1 LGLTLIEAQKYA
13 RRAEQLAVL
22 KTFAEGELLRRLP
35 FRNLVGGSLS
45 FPAETKLPR
54 VGFRAVNEGYRQSY
68 GVINSDSEFV
78 HLFGGDL
85 DVDRS
90 IVDLQGPE
98 ARAAQ
103 TEMKV
108 RSMRLTLEAAI
119 INGDDTF
126 DPRAFNGLSKRL
138 VPGDDQTV
146 DNGGST
152 LNLLALEA
160 LTDSVIGY
168 GGDKV
173 LIASKAARRQIST
186 ASRQAGGD
194 LYEVIDGRHY
204 FEGVEILLVE
214 EDAEG
219 NAVLGYDE
227 PGDTTSIYCCVLGD
241 AAVCGLQG
249 PFEGRYGTSARC
261 MTPRCFAHG
270 WIGTWAL
277 PSATARPLPVST
289 TWRRCRWWSEPTL
302 NPRTIH
308 HNPHTQ
314 ETPDDFS
321 SHPAARRPDGARRL
335 DQPLR
340 HRLLRAHP
348 QQR

>member
-1 LGLTLIEAQKYA
+1 MPLGLTLIEAQKYA

-138 VPGDDQTV
+138 VPGEDQTI

-152 LNLLALEA
+152 LNLLALVAA
-160 LTDSVIGY
+160 LWGVYRHLLSLL
-168 GGDKV
+168 GGEPAQV
-173 LIASKAARRQIST
+173 AARVAALLVPGLRRVINATGVVLHTNLGRAQMAEAAIS
-186 ASRQAGGD
+186 AMVFCEIHPYAR
-194 LYEVIDGRHY
+194 DGR
-204 FEGVEILLVE
+204 
-214 EDAEG
+214 
-219 NAVLGYDE
+219 
-227 PGDTTSIYCCVLGD
+227 
-241 AAVCGLQG
+241 
-249 PFEGRYGTSARC
+249 
-261 MTPRCFAHG
+261 
-270 WIGTWAL
+270 
-277 PSATARPLPVST
+277 
-289 TWRRCRWWSEPTL
+289 
-302 NPRTIH
+302 
-308 HNPHTQ
+308 
-314 ETPDDFS
+314 
-321 SHPAARRPDGARRL
+321 
-335 DQPLR
+335 
-340 HRLLRAHP
+340 
-348 QQR
+348 

>member
-1 LGLTLIEAQKYA
+1 MGLTLIEAQKYA

-22 KTFAEGELLRRLP
+22 KTSAEGELLRRLP

-54 VGFRAVNEGYRQSY
+54 VGFQAVNEGYRQSY

-108 RSMRLTLEAAI
+108 RSMRLT
-119 INGDDTF
+119 F

-138 VPGDDQTV
+138 APGDEQTI

-160 LTDSVIGY
+160 LSDSVIGY

-186 ASRQAGGD
+186 ASRQAGGE
-194 LYEVIDGRHY
+194 LYEVIDGRHS
-204 FEGVEILLVE
+204 FEGIEILLVE

-219 NAVLGYDE
+219 HAVLGYDE
-227 PGDTTSIYCCVLGD
+227 PAGTTSIYCCVLGD

-249 PFEGRYGTSARC
+249 PFEGR
-261 MTPRCFAHG
+261 
-270 WIGTWAL
+270 
-277 PSATARPLPVST
+277 
-289 TWRRCRWWSEPTL
+289 
-302 NPRTIH
+302 
-308 HNPHTQ
+308 
-314 ETPDDFS
+314 
-321 SHPAARRPDGARRL
+321 
-335 DQPLR
+335 
-340 HRLLRAHP
+340 
-348 QQR
+348 

>member
-1 LGLTLIEAQKYA
+1 MPLGLTLIEAQKYA

-22 KTFAEGELLRRLP
+22 KTFAEGELLRRLS

-54 VGFRAVNEGYRQSY
+54 VGFRAVNEGYRQSC

-85 DVDRS
+85 DMDRS

-138 VPGDDQTV
+138 VPGEDQTI

-160 LTDSVIGY
+160 LTYSVI
-168 GGDKV
+168 
-173 LIASKAARRQIST
+173 
-186 ASRQAGGD
+186 
-194 LYEVIDGRHY
+194 
-204 FEGVEILLVE
+204 
-214 EDAEG
+214 
-219 NAVLGYDE
+219 GYDE
-227 PGDTTSIYCCVLGD
+227 PGDTLEE
-241 AAVCGLQG
+241 A
-249 PFEGRYGTSARC
+249 
-261 MTPRCFAHG
+261 
-270 WIGTWAL
+270 
-277 PSATARPLPVST
+277 
-289 TWRRCRWWSEPTL
+289 
-302 NPRTIH
+302 
-308 HNPHTQ
+308 
-314 ETPDDFS
+314 
-321 SHPAARRPDGARRL
+321 
-335 DQPLR
+335 
-340 HRLLRAHP
+340 
-348 QQR
+348 

>member
-1 LGLTLIEAQKYA
+1 MGLTLIEAAKYEK
-13 RRAEQLAVL
+13 RVERLAVL

-45 FPAETKLPR
+45 FPAEVKLPR

-68 GVINSDSEFV
+68 GVIHNDSEFV

-119 INGDDTF
+119 INGDDAF

-138 VPGDDQTV
+138 VPAQAQTI
-146 DNGGST
+146 DNGGGT
-152 LNLLALEA
+152 LNLLAVEA
-160 LTDSVIGY
+160 LIDSVVSY

-173 LIASKAARRQIST
+173 LIGSKAVRRQLST

-204 FEGVEILLVE
+204 FEGVEFLLVE
-214 EDAEG
+214 DDAEG
-219 NAVLGYDE
+219 HPVLGYDE
-227 PGDTTSIYCCVLGD
+227 AGGTTSLYCCVLGD

-249 PFEGRYGTSARC
+249 PFEGRYGIAVRDFGEVHDAPVFRTRIDWYVG
-261 MTPRCFAHG
+261 FAVCDRK
-270 WIGTWAL
+270 A
-277 PSATARPLPVST
+277 
-289 TWRRCRWWSEPTL
+289 
-302 NPRTIH
+302 
-308 HNPHTQ
+308 
-314 ETPDDFS
+314 
-321 SHPAARRPDGARRL
+321 AARLFNVAPM
-335 DQPLR
+335 PL
-340 HRLLRAHP
+340 AV
-348 QQR
+348 

>member
-1 LGLTLIEAQKYA
+1 VPLGLTLIEAQKYA

-138 VPGDDQTV
+138 VPGEDQTI

-194 LYEVIDGRHY
+194 LYEVIDGRHF
-204 FEGVEILLVE
+204 FEGIEILLVE

-227 PGDTTSIYCCVLGD
+227 PAGTTSIYCCVLGD

-249 PFEGRYGTSARC
+249 PFEGRYGISVRDFGEVHDAPVFRTRVDWYVG
-261 MTPRCFAHG
+261 FAVCNRK
-270 WIGTWAL
+270 A
-277 PSATARPLPVST
+277 
-289 TWRRCRWWSEPTL
+289 
-302 NPRTIH
+302 
-308 HNPHTQ
+308 
-314 ETPDDFS
+314 
-321 SHPAARRPDGARRL
+321 AARLFNVAPM
-335 DQPLR
+335 PLV
-340 HRLLRAHP
+340 LP
-348 QQR
+348 

>member
-1 LGLTLIEAQKYA
+1 MGLTLIEAQKYA

-119 INGDDTF
+119 INGYDTI
-126 DPRAFNGLSKRL
+126 DTRAFNGLSKRL
-138 VPGDDQTV
+138 APGDEQTI

-160 LTDSVIGY
+160 LSDSVIGY
-168 GGDKV
+168 GGERIGDSADTQEKPCYDQLALMRRYP
-173 LIASKAARRQIST
+173 LIAPLLEAMEALGWGPTRPTTKTPTANLRST
-186 ASRQAGGD
+186 
-194 LYEVIDGRHY
+194 
-204 FEGVEILLVE
+204 
-214 EDAEG
+214 
-219 NAVLGYDE
+219 
-227 PGDTTSIYCCVLGD
+227 
-241 AAVCGLQG
+241 G
-249 PFEGRYGTSARC
+249 P
-261 MTPRCFAHG
+261 MPTPSPPP
-270 WIGTWAL
+270 I
-277 PSATARPLPVST
+277 ATP
-289 TWRRCRWWSEPTL
+289 
-302 NPRTIH
+302 
-308 HNPHTQ
+308 
-314 ETPDDFS
+314 F
-321 SHPAARRPDGARRL
+321 
-335 DQPLR
+335 LR
-340 HRLLRAHP
+340 
-348 QQR
+348 

>member
-35 FRNLVGGSLS
+35 FRNLDGGSLS
-45 FPAETKLPR
+45 FPAQTKLPR

-138 VPGDDQTV
+138 APGDEQTI

-160 LTDSVIGY
+160 
-168 GGDKV
+168 

-194 LYEVIDGRHY
+194 LYEVIDGRHD
-204 FEGVEILLVE
+204 FEGIEILLVE

-219 NAVLGYDE
+219 QAVLGYDE

-249 PFEGRYGTSARC
+249 PFEGRYGISVRDFGEVHDAPVFRTRVDWYVG
-261 MTPRCFAHG
+261 FAVCNRK
-270 WIGTWAL
+270 A
-277 PSATARPLPVST
+277 
-289 TWRRCRWWSEPTL
+289 
-302 NPRTIH
+302 
-308 HNPHTQ
+308 
-314 ETPDDFS
+314 
-321 SHPAARRPDGARRL
+321 AARLYNVAPM
-335 DQPLR
+335 PLVV
-340 HRLLRAHP
+340 
-348 QQR
+348 

>member
-1 LGLTLIEAQKYA
+1 MPLGLTLIEAQKYA

-138 VPGDDQTV
+138 LPGEDQTI

-160 LTDSVIGY
+160 VTDSAIGY
-168 GGDKV
+168 GGDF
-173 LIASKAARRQIST
+173 
-186 ASRQAGGD
+186 
-194 LYEVIDGRHY
+194 YEVIDGRHY
-204 FEGVEILLVE
+204 FGITLLRQLLSNRCE
-214 EDAEG
+214 HPHADDWIEQG
-219 NAVLGYDE
+219 GPLGQADGRHSG
-227 PGDTTSIYCCVLGD
+227 PCGDRHQ
-241 AAVCGLQG
+241 LQG
-249 PFEGRYGTSARC
+249 PGGDGR
-261 MTPRCFAHG
+261 
-270 WIGTWAL
+270 
-277 PSATARPLPVST
+277 
-289 TWRRCRWWSEPTL
+289 
-302 NPRTIH
+302 
-308 HNPHTQ
+308 Q
-314 ETPDDFS
+314 
-321 SHPAARRPDGARRL
+321 PACQCGQGRRL
-335 DQPLR
+335 PGAGR
-340 HRLLRAHP
+340 
-348 QQR
+348 

>member
-1 LGLTLIEAQKYA
+1 M
-13 RRAEQLAVL
+13 
-22 KTFAEGELLRRLP
+22 
-35 FRNLVGGSLS
+35 N
-45 FPAETKLPR
+45 
-54 VGFRAVNEGYRQSY
+54 
-68 GVINSDSEFV
+68 NSDSEFV

-138 VPGDDQTV
+138 APGEEQTI

-204 FEGVEILLVE
+204 FEGIEILLVE

-227 PGDTTSIYCCVLGD
+227 AAGTTSIYCCVLGD

-249 PFEGRYGTSARC
+249 PFEGRYGISVRDFGEVHDAPVFRTRVDWYVG
-261 MTPRCFAHG
+261 FAVCNRK
-270 WIGTWAL
+270 A
-277 PSATARPLPVST
+277 
-289 TWRRCRWWSEPTL
+289 
-302 NPRTIH
+302 
-308 HNPHTQ
+308 
-314 ETPDDFS
+314 
-321 SHPAARRPDGARRL
+321 AARLYNVAPM
-335 DQPLR
+335 PLV
-340 HRLLRAHP
+340 LP
-348 QQR
+348 

>member
-1 LGLTLIEAQKYA
+1 M
-13 RRAEQLAVL
+13 
-22 KTFAEGELLRRLP
+22 
-35 FRNLVGGSLS
+35 
-45 FPAETKLPR
+45 
-54 VGFRAVNEGYRQSY
+54 
-68 GVINSDSEFV
+68 

-119 INGDDTF
+119 INGDDTL

-138 VPGDDQTV
+138 APGDKQTI

-186 ASRQAGGD
+186 ASRQAGGE
-194 LYEVIDGRHY
+194 LYEVIDGRHS
-204 FEGVEILLVE
+204 FEGIEILWW
-214 EDAEG
+214 
-219 NAVLGYDE
+219 
-227 PGDTTSIYCCVLGD
+227 
-241 AAVCGLQG
+241 
-249 PFEGRYGTSARC
+249 RR
-261 MTPRCFAHG
+261 TPRAMPYS
-270 WIGTWAL
+270 GTTNRRA
-277 PSATARPLPVST
+277 PPRSSAACSVM
-289 TWRRCRWWSEPTL
+289 
-302 NPRTIH
+302 
-308 HNPHTQ
+308 
-314 ETPDDFS
+314 
-321 SHPAARRPDGARRL
+321 RRPAGPIGEQVWHCGA
-335 DQPLR
+335 
-340 HRLLRAHP
+340 
-348 QQR
+348 